1 MIQDL
6 LNHRLD
12 NRYCPGRVPQPD
24 DAVISYADRKILISE
39 IDGEKRLVFPTVE
52 EYVRAVS
59 STLADAADKDTV
71 DKDFSDKNTIHKY
84 IADNDT
90 TGKDV
95 AEKNKEST
103 DPSVTASPFTSLTEH
118 LIYLFAVDQRAFFL
132 TMEHL
137 DLSGFSYSSLRDIR
151 AKDLHPQ
158 EYVFA
163 AFTAVHL
170 GEWYRRKRYC
180 GACGLLL
187 RHDDRER
194 AMRCPSCGEVFY
206 PRINP
211 AVIVGV
217 VDHDRLLITRYL
229 RGYGHN
235 ALVAGFAEIGE
246 ALEETVAREVMEE
259 TGLRVK
265 NIRYYKSQ
273 PWGIASD
280 LLAGFFCDVDGST
293 QVKLDGQELRS
304 AIWTPREKITWQPP
318 EYSLTADMMKAF
330 HEGRA

>member
-6 LNHRLD
+6 GSHKLD
-12 NRYCPGRVPQPD
+12 NRYYSERLPKED
-24 DAVISYADRKILISE
+24 DAVISYVGRKILIRE
-39 IDGEKRLVFPTVE
+39 LDEARKLVLPTVA
-52 EYVRAVS
+52 EYAG
-59 STLADAADKDTV
+59 TADYAGAA
-71 DKDFSDKNTIHKY
+71 
-84 IADNDT
+84 
-90 TGKDV
+90 
-95 AEKNKEST
+95 E
-103 DPSVTASPFTSLTEH
+103 
-118 LIYLFAVDQRAFFL
+118 LIYLFSVDGRGFFMTL
-132 TMEHL
+132 VQM
-137 DLSGFSYSSLRDIR
+137 DLPGYSYMSLRDIR
-151 AKDLHPQ
+151 AIALEPQ

-180 GACGLLL
+180 GACGAPLGP
-187 RHDDRER
+187 DSRER
-194 AMRCPSCGEVFY
+194 AMRCSSCGEVFY

-217 VDHDRLLITRYL
+217 IDHGRLLITRYL

-246 ALEETVAREVMEE
+246 TLEETVAREVMEE

-280 LLAGFFCDVDGST
+280 LLTGFFCDVDGDT
-293 QVKLDGQELRS
+293 QVKLDGQELKS
-304 AIWTPREKITWQPP
+304 AIWTLREEITWQPP

-330 HEGRA
+330 HEGWT